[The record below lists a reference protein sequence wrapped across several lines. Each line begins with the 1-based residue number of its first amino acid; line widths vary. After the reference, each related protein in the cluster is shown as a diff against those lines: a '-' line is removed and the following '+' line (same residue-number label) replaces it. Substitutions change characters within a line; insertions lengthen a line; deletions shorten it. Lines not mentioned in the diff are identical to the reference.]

1 MKKQLI
7 YGFLGIA
14 AVATLTGCDDLLND
28 NRYPQSIQT
37 SNTEFWSNAS
47 NVRNECNYF
56 YELFS
61 GYGNG
66 SGLGEFYAP
75 GLNDNQTSSNG
86 GENLANWK
94 NINVPASSTNWS
106 NPYIYIRRA
115 NLIIE
120 GVENSS
126 LTETDK
132 ANFIGIARMI
142 RGWQYYG
149 LVRAYGDVPLVETAL
164 DPSNPEDYAILFEAR
179 TNRNTVMDYALAD
192 LDYAIANIGTQKS
205 KNAFSKDLA
214 KAIKSEVCLYEG
226 SYARYHAKDE
236 SRATKYFT
244 EAAKAAGDLVD
255 AYPIGDNYQATYNS
269 FRGALSA
276 NAEVIFMKEY
286 EKDVFMHSTVDY
298 TSSST
303 PISGITKDLF
313 DAYLFKDGKPLA
325 LTSEDTSDLPVT
337 TYEEKVVDG
346 KTVREYTLDIA
357 GLLAVRDG
365 RLSQTI
371 DPRVYFEGTPYQ
383 RPNSMKMTSL
393 TGYGVKKFDN
403 PEMDYTYTT
412 TVWNYTCA
420 PLYWGALVSLD
431 YAEAKAELGTLT
443 DADLDK
449 TVNKMFARAGL
460 PAATVASLSAMTDP
474 ANNMKVSNLLWE
486 IRRCRRCELVY
497 DKDLRYWDLV
507 RWHQLELLDADK
519 HPNIYLGANVSGMLA
534 EDRPANVDGYM
545 NAKGKGSRVFSDRE
559 YLFPIPS
566 GQIGLNNNLT
576 QNPGWN

>member
-1 MKKQLI
+1 M
-7 YGFLGIA
+7 A
-14 AVATLTGCDDLLND
+14 SLTACDDLLND
-28 NRYPQSIQT
+28 NRYPQSVQT

-75 GLNDNQTSSNG
+75 GVNDNQTSSNG
-86 GENLANWK
+86 GGNLANWK
-94 NINVPASSTNWS
+94 NINVPTSSANWN

-115 NLIIE
+115 NLIIQ
-120 GVENSS
+120 GVEESTLN
-126 LTETDK
+126 EADK
-132 ANFIGIARMI
+132 SNFIGIARLI

-149 LVRAYGDVPLVETAL
+149 LVRAYGDVPLVKEAL
-164 DPSNPEDYAILFEAR
+164 DPSNPEDYLVLFEAR
-179 TNRNTVMDYALAD
+179 TNRNTVMDYVLED
-192 LDYAIANIGTQKS
+192 LDYAIANIATAKS
-205 KNAFSKDLA
+205 KNAFSQDLA

-226 SYARYHAKDE
+226 SYARYHTKDE
-236 SRATKYFT
+236 TRAAKYFG
-244 EAAKAAGDLVD
+244 EVVKAAGDLVA

-286 EKDVFMHSTVDY
+286 EKDVFMHPTVDY

-313 DAYLFKDGKPLA
+313 DNYLFKDGKPLA
-325 LTSEDTSDLPVT
+325 LTSEDTSDLPEISFV
-337 TYEEKVVDG
+337 EGEPDKDG
-346 KTVREYTLDIA
+346 VRPKTWTIDISK
-357 GLLAVRDG
+357 LLEVRDG
-365 RLSQTI
+365 RLAQTI
-371 DPRVYFEGTPYQ
+371 DPYVYYTGHPYK
-383 RPNSMKMTSL
+383 RSNSMPMTSR
-393 TGYGVKKFDN
+393 TGYGVKKFVN

-412 TVWNYTCA
+412 TIWNYTCA
-420 PLYWGALVSLD
+420 PLYWGALVGLD

-443 DADLDK
+443 DDDLNK
-449 TVNKMFARAGL
+449 TINKMFARAEL
-460 PAATVASLSAMTDP
+460 PAATVASLTSMNDP
-474 ANNMKVSNLLWE
+474 ANNMNVSSLLWE

-507 RWHQLELLDADK
+507 RWHQLELLDSEK
-519 HPNIYLGANVSGMLA
+519 HPNIYLGANVSEMP
-534 EDRPANVDGYM
+534 EEEQPAVIDGYI
-545 NAKGKGSRVFSDRE
+545 NASGDQKRIFSDRE

-566 GQIGLNNNLT
+566 GQIGLNENLT